1 MEVRGLTVKLARAQ
15 RLGDVDSAEP
25 DEVLPARLL
34 GIARDLERAVLS
46 ARVARDVHAE
56 PAPSPSGAHTT
67 TGRRAA
73 HSASQSGCCPPLGS
87 ISVRCR
93 APSPSTSC
101 ANGSLH
107 VWRECGWVRQ
117 MAGRALLG
125 EGVLVGQ
132 VARLEHDDDERAEGA
147 RRHRGLNGEDN
158 WARRWA
164 MWGTARASGSAH
176 DGMQLEVAVHEL
188 LVLLPHSTHIA
199 YSLPHSRRGQCCI
212 CYSWSLLFS

>member
-1 MEVRGLTVKLARAQ
+1 MEGRELTVKLARAQ
-15 RLGDVDSAEP
+15 RLGDVDGAEP

-34 GIARDLERAVLS
+34 GITRDLERAVLP

-67 TGRRAA
+67 GRRTA

-107 VWRECGWVRQ
+107 GVS
-117 MAGRALLG
+117 AG
-125 EGVLVGQ
+125 
-132 VARLEHDDDERAEGA
+132 
-147 RRHRGLNGEDN
+147 
-158 WARRWA
+158 
-164 MWGTARASGSAH
+164 
-176 DGMQLEVAVHEL
+176 
-188 LVLLPHSTHIA
+188 
-199 YSLPHSRRGQCCI
+199 
-212 CYSWSLLFS
+212 